1 MNFQLKRTFIVLFA
15 QLLLCALPTSAIS
28 QHRVAKLST
37 PDDLKA
43 EFASVPCDDKD
54 RLNAAKALFEKAG
67 APADSLSVAKYKN
80 VENLVVTKAGT
91 SPEKIVIGAHYDKV
105 TDGCGA
111 IDNWTGVI
119 TLVHLYATVKDTA
132 FEKTLIFVAFGKE
145 EKGLIGS
152 RAMVEALSKEQVGEY
167 CAMINMDSFGLSGPQ
182 VLDNASS
189 KKLRD
194 LVEGIAKEMKMPFGH
209 ASVAA
214 DSDSSSFMRKKIP
227 AVTLHGLNNEW
238 PKILHGR
245 QDQAARINPAS
256 VYLGYRL
263 TLALMSRLDTT
274 ACDVYR

>member
-1 MNFQLKRTFIVLFA
+1 MNFLLQRTFIVLLAPFI
-15 QLLLCALPTSAIS
+15 LCVLPTSAVS

-54 RLNAAKALFEKAG
+54 RLNAAKALFKKAG
-67 APADSLSVAKYKN
+67 APATSLSVEKYKN
-80 VENLVVTKAGT
+80 VENLVITKAGT
-91 SPEKIVIGAHYDKV
+91 SREKIVIGAHYDKV
-105 TDGCGA
+105 ADGCGA
-111 IDNWTGVI
+111 IDNWTGIV
-119 TLVHLYATVKDTA
+119 TLAHLYASVKDTA

-152 RAMVEALSKEQVGEY
+152 RAMAESLSKEEVGEY

-194 LVEGIAKEMKMPFGH
+194 LVEEMAKEMKIPFGH

-214 DSDSSSFMRKKIP
+214 DSDSSSFLKKNIP
-227 AVTLHGLNNEW
+227 AVTIHGLNNDW

-245 QDQAARINPAS
+245 QDQAGRINAVS

-263 TLALMSRLDTT
+263 TLAVMSRLDSTVCN
-274 ACDVYR
+274 AYR